1 MEIIESEISI
11 VKALSHDREAG
22 EIIGFKGK

>member
-1 MEIIESEISI
+1 MKRLESEISI